1 MPDIDSLVTHLAT
14 WRGGQVWFTERL
26 KVRSEVCFAQ
36 QTFKLARA
44 DKGPTRV
51 HLMAHWGHDLSL
63 LNEAITRVELSE
75 RSVTVTE
82 QFARGV
88 SRTSSFRLLALPDES
103 RTSIG
108 TAAHVW
114 FSNTGSIRGLGGTE
128 AVWFLDN
135 FAVGAS
141 AIDSRQHARLRRDV
155 ERTESEPIPATRS
168 ELVTALRKWRAR
180 PIVFWVGPT
189 LREQLA
195 FWWACDVAASTKL
208 KLNAWFAAPSRSK
221 LGGSAR
227 FGLQVVLD
235 EHLADML
242 GEAHRLTARDI
253 QFFSSKWRA
262 FCRGRVPS
270 FARVAGWPASKSW
283 ALELPGAF
291 KEPFPR
297 QGRGIAR
304 LSTLDEELLA
314 PFERKTWATPLEV
327 VCRGTEPWS
336 HALTFLGDAALLGRL
351 RDWARLERGRYLA
364 SRPASGPGL
373 KRAWNETE
381 YRLTKDG
388 RAALAHGMHSAT
400 MIPAFPFGGFPSH
413 LPAVESR

>member
-1 MPDIDSLVTHLAT
+1 MPDVEKLAAHLAN
-14 WRGGQVWFTERL
+14 WRGGEVWFTERL
-26 KVRSEVCFAQ
+26 KVRSGVCFAQ
-36 QTFKLARA
+36 QTFKLART
-44 DKGPTRV
+44 DRGSTRV
-51 HLMAHWGHDLSL
+51 HLTAHWGHDLSL
-63 LNEAITRVELSE
+63 LNEAITRVELGK
-75 RSVTVTE
+75 RSVMVTE

-108 TAAHVW
+108 AAAHIW
-114 FSNTGSIRGLGGTE
+114 FSDTGSIRSLGGTE

-135 FAVGAS
+135 FAIGAS
-141 AIDSRQHARLRRDV
+141 SIDSRQHARLRRNV
-155 ERTESEPIPATRS
+155 ERTASEPIPATRS
-168 ELVTALRKWRAR
+168 ELVTALRKWRVR

-208 KLNAWFAAPSRSK
+208 KLNAWFAAPTRSR

-253 QFFSSKWRA
+253 QFFASKWSA

-270 FARVAGWPASKSW
+270 SDGVADWPASKNW
-283 ALELPGAF
+283 ALKLPRAF
-291 KEPFPR
+291 REPFPKVR
-297 QGRGIAR
+297 RGVVR
-304 LSTLDEELLA
+304 LSALDEGLLA
-314 PFERKTWATPLEV
+314 PFARPTWATPLDV
-327 VCRGTEPWS
+327 VRRGNNPWN
-336 HALTFLGDAALLGRL
+336 HALSYLGDAALLDRL
-351 RDWARLERGRYLA
+351 RDWARHESGRYLA
-364 SRPASGPGL
+364 SRSASGAGAQ
-373 KRAWNETE
+373 RSWNGTE

-388 RAALAHGMHSAT
+388 RAALARGVPTAK
-400 MIPAFPFGGFPSH
+400 MIPAFPFGGFPQH
-413 LPAVESR
+413 LPAMPKR